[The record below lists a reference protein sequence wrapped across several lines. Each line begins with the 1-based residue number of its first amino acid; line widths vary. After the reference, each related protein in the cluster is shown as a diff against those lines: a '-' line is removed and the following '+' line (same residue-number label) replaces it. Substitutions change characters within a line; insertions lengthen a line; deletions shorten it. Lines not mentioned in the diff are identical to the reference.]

1 MFTLQACSRKVIML
15 HSART
20 GWKRH
25 FNAGKLFFSS
35 SERTSSLIKTF
46 FLFYPSSYQ
55 SPHITKHFLPSERM
69 FFGTRTGGS
78 REPWGPGIWRLG
90 VQYNSSVSC
99 SSSSIFVALDAT
111 SRIQRGAK
119 WLWWLQQWGHDEDEM
134 MRFQPRS
141 EIHSISIH
149 VDVTFI
155 LSVMVPGTE
164 DESTWYCT
172 K

>member
-46 FLFYPSSYQ
+46 FFFILPSYQ
-55 SPHITKHFLPSERM
+55 SPQITKHFLRSERM
-69 FFGTRTGGS
+69 FFGTQTGGS

-90 VQYNSSVSC
+90 VQHNSSGSF
-99 SSSSIFVALDAT
+99 SSSSIFVSLDAT

-119 WLWWLQQWGHDEDEM
+119 WLWWVQQWGHGWDDGIPAQVSNLQH
-134 MRFQPRS
+134 FNV
-141 EIHSISIH
+141 H
-149 VDVTFI
+149 VAFI
-155 LSVMVPGTE
+155 LFVKVPRAE
-164 DESTWYCT
+164 DESMWYCT
-172 K
+172 KKND